1 VAEGTAR
8 KNSSKGID
16 LKEKKAMCAEQ
27 SPTTGMKVR
36 RIAMRLQYSILAL
49 ALTVSSPLSMLAQN
63 SHSHG
68 GQQQESNADL
78 RSKQS
83 ALIKTVRQY
92 TERFQDPRQAG
103 REGYVLTFG
112 CVSGPDQ
119 GAMGLHF
126 VNFDLVGQGVIDPT
140 RPQIVIYEPT
150 PDGGLKLIG
159 ADFLV
164 MAAQWDSNNSHKGP
178 PQLAGQLFHYF
189 EAPNRFGLDA
199 FYTLHVWAW
208 KENPN
213 GAFVNWHPDV
223 SCQSFTGP
231 TNN

>member
-1 VAEGTAR
+1 
-8 KNSSKGID
+8 
-16 LKEKKAMCAEQ
+16 MYAEQ

-36 RIAMRLQYSILAL
+36 PIAMRLQYSILAL

-103 REGYVLTFG
+103 REGYVLAFG

-126 VNFDLVGQGVIDPT
+126 VNFDLVSQGVIDPT

-164 MAAQWDSNNSHKGP
+164 IAAKWDSDNAHKGP